1 MMRRQVGSRMTA
13 MGPRAVLAGVAAAAL
28 SSCGGTDVVQ
38 LDPEQV
44 GNVYTDC
51 NLNTSYLWV
60 SLLQDGI
67 PSLDNPQ
74 WDQAEL
80 EIPEYVQADS
90 RIIGI
95 EVAGTFLAVPHN
107 VLWHH
112 EIANLR
118 WGDERLALTYCPITG
133 SSLVFDRNSIGGA
146 ELGVSGVQFMG
157 NLVMYDRQ
165 SEQSLWPQ
173 LMGEARCGNNNG
185 TKLTQYPMVEMEWAS
200 WLDLHPDTWVLSG
213 AVEQGFDPDS
223 FDYFPIGYPYF
234 NYEEI
239 DTWFNGLTPEV
250 DRRLHLKERVI
261 GLPSDGGDPG
271 IAFPFGALEGRE
283 GSFQTVPFMFEGKAN
298 VLLWSDEARG
308 GTSFVPLTEN
318 GVPVSIVA
326 TDSGFEDEET
336 RSTWTLDG
344 WAVSG
349 PMEGERLQQIARTHT
364 AFWGAWAMF
373 HPQTRLWQG

>member
-1 MMRRQVGSRMTA
+1 MAKGGHALFV
-13 MGPRAVLAGVAAAAL
+13 GVAAAAL

-38 LDPEQV
+38 IDQDIV
-44 GNVYTDC
+44 GNVYTNC
-51 NLNTSYLWV
+51 SLNTSYLWV

-74 WDQAEL
+74 WDQADV
-80 EIPEYVQADS
+80 EIPDYLEADT

-95 EVAGTFLAVPHN
+95 EVVGAFLAVPHN

-157 NLVMYDRQ
+157 NLVMYDRR

-173 LMGEARCGNNNG
+173 LMGEARCGGTNG
-185 TKLTQYPMVEMEWAS
+185 TKLTQYPFVEMEWAS
-200 WLDLHPDTWVLSG
+200 WLELHPETFVLSG
-213 AVEQGFDPDS
+213 AEEQGFDPTS
-223 FDYFPIGYPYF
+223 FDYRPIGYPYF
-234 NYEEI
+234 NYEET

-271 IAFPFGALEGRE
+271 IAFPFGALEERE
-283 GSFQTVPFMFEGKAN
+283 GSFQVVPFMFEGKGH

-308 GTSFVPLTEN
+308 GTSFVPLTES
-318 GVPVSIVA
+318 GAPVSIVA
-326 TDSGFEDEET
+326 TSSGFEDEET
-336 RSTWTLDG
+336 RSTWTLEG
-344 WAVSG
+344 RAVSG
-349 PMEGERLQQIARTHT
+349 PLEGERLQRLARTHT

-373 HPQTRLWQG
+373 HPQTRLWAG